1 MMIKEIRE
9 NREAAAEVC
18 RKAYADIQALQ
29 PKLNAVITFI
39 DPEEQLANLPE
50 EGLLRGVPV
59 AVKDNCCTKGIR
71 TTAGSAILQDFIPP
85 YDSTIAEK
93 LKKEGAV
100 MICKSSMDELAMGG
114 ANTTAFT
121 GPVHNPWDKD
131 RIPGGSSGG
140 SVALVASGAV
150 PMAIGSD
157 TGDSIRKPA
166 AWCGVIGVKPTYG
179 LISRFGGIPYASS
192 LDTFGVITRSVE
204 DACIALQA
212 VAGRD
217 SRDMTSADVEIPDY
231 LAALDSDMHGKK
243 LAVLGNVM
251 DGLLND
257 NVRKVFNGIVEKLK
271 ERGAQVDVVY
281 FDQKIMRAVLPAY
294 YAIANAEAASNNAN
308 LDGVRFGVRE
318 PGETTED
325 IMMNTRTKN
334 FNKMIRRRFTIGAFA
349 LDGEN
354 QEKIFRK
361 AKKVRRLICN
371 EINGCL
377 EEYDAILAPTDGDIA
392 PRFDDPGADPL
403 SDYNLVTG
411 GHLDLENFNGS
422 PSMSVPMGFDQGCPL
437 GISIAA
443 KPFDE
448 ITMFNV
454 AKAVEEI
461 TGLKGLTAEV
471 K

>member
-1 MMIKEIRE
+1 
-9 NREAAAEVC
+9 
-18 RKAYADIQALQ
+18 
-29 PKLNAVITFI
+29 
-39 DPEEQLANLPE
+39 
-50 EGLLRGVPV
+50 
-59 AVKDNCCTKGIR
+59 
-71 TTAGSAILQDFIPP
+71 
-85 YDSTIAEK
+85 
-93 LKKEGAV
+93 
-100 MICKSSMDELAMGG
+100 
-114 ANTTAFT
+114 
-121 GPVHNPWDKD
+121 
-131 RIPGGSSGG
+131 
-140 SVALVASGAV
+140 
-150 PMAIGSD
+150 
-157 TGDSIRKPA
+157 
-166 AWCGVIGVKPTYG
+166 
-179 LISRFGGIPYASS
+179 
-192 LDTFGVITRSVE
+192 GVITRSVE

-231 LAALDSDMHGKK
+231 LASLNSDMHGKK

-294 YAIANAEAASNNAN
+294 YAIANAEASSNNAD
-308 LDGVRFGVRE
+308 LDGMRFGVRE

-361 AKKVRRLICN
+361 AKKVRRLICE

-437 GISIAA
+437 GISITA

>member
-1 MMIKEIRE
+1 
-9 NREAAAEVC
+9 
-18 RKAYADIQALQ
+18 
-29 PKLNAVITFI
+29 
-39 DPEEQLANLPE
+39 
-50 EGLLRGVPV
+50 
-59 AVKDNCCTKGIR
+59 
-71 TTAGSAILQDFIPP
+71 
-85 YDSTIAEK
+85 
-93 LKKEGAV
+93 
-100 MICKSSMDELAMGG
+100 
-114 ANTTAFT
+114 
-121 GPVHNPWDKD
+121 
-131 RIPGGSSGG
+131 
-140 SVALVASGAV
+140 
-150 PMAIGSD
+150 
-157 TGDSIRKPA
+157 
-166 AWCGVIGVKPTYG
+166 
-179 LISRFGGIPYASS
+179 
-192 LDTFGVITRSVE
+192 
-204 DACIALQA
+204 
-212 VAGRD
+212 
-217 SRDMTSADVEIPDY
+217 
-231 LAALDSDMHGKK
+231 SDMHGKK

-294 YAIANAEAASNNAN
+294 YAIANAEASSNNAD
-308 LDGVRFGVRE
+308 LDGMRFGVRE

-361 AKKVRRLICN
+361 AKKVRRLICE

-437 GISIAA
+437 GISITA